1 MIAEPRFTVLADA
14 EALAER
20 SAAWILERVLMVAG
34 PVSVCLSGGSTP
46 QRLYQTLAQAPYR
59 DRMPWQRIHWFWG
72 DERFVPSTDARSNYR
87 MVRDALLDRIE
98 APAGSVHPIPTDGVT
113 LDAAVVAY
121 ERELKQFYGAEE
133 LSPERPLFDVTL
145 LGLGEDGHT
154 ASLLP
159 GTPVLEERS
168 RWVAAV
174 AGVAPEARITLTYPA
189 LESSA
194 RGRISRQRGSQARN
208 TGEDTS
214 GFGRRSGGAHQASR
228 PAALVR
234 RSRRSCWR
242 VGQCTT
248 RPPFWS
254 SWECRAPARPRSQRC
269 SRVACAGSSRM
280 RTISIPRP
288 MWPKCTPAFR

>member
-1 MIAEPRFTVLADA
+1 MIPEPRFTVLPDA

-20 SAAWILERVLMVAG
+20 TAAWVLECVLMVAG

-46 QRLYQTLAQAPYR
+46 RRLYQTLARAPYR

-72 DERFVPSTDARSNYR
+72 DERFVPSNDVRSNYH
-87 MVRDALLDRIE
+87 MVCDALLDRIE
-98 APAGSVHPIPTDGVT
+98 APAGSVHPISTDGVT

-121 ERELKQFYGAEE
+121 ERELKRFYGAEE

-159 GTPVLEERS
+159 GTPALEERS

-189 LESSA
+189 LESSRDVA
-194 RGRISRQRGSQARN
+194 
-208 TGEDTS
+208 
-214 GFGRRSGGAHQASR
+214 FLVGGAAKR
-228 PAALVR
+228 EMLARIRKGLADVPAAR
-234 RSRRSCWR
+234 IRP
-242 VGQCTT
+242 VG
-248 RPPFWS
+248 RLHWFVD
-254 SWECRAPARPRSQRC
+254 RAALPDEP
-269 SRVACAGSSRM
+269 
-280 RTISIPRP
+280 
-288 MWPKCTPAFR
+288 

>member
-1 MIAEPRFTVLADA
+1 MIPEAQVTVLPDA

-20 SAAWILERVLMVAG
+20 AADWILERVLMAAG
-34 PVSVCLSGGSTP
+34 PVSLCLSGGSTP
-46 QRLYQTLAQAPYR
+46 RRLYQTLARAPYR

-72 DERFVPSTDARSNYR
+72 DERFVPSNDARSNCR

-98 APAGSVHPIPTDGVT
+98 APEGNVHPIPTDGVT

-121 ERELKQFYGAEE
+121 ERELKRFYGAEE

-159 GTPVLEERS
+159 GTPALEERS

-189 LESSA
+189 LESSRDVAFLVSGAAKREILA
-194 RGRISRQRGSQARN
+194 RIREGSA
-208 TGEDTS
+208 DV
-214 GFGRRSGGAHQASR
+214 
-228 PAALVR
+228 PAAR
-234 RSRRSCWR
+234 IRP
-242 VGQCTT
+242 VG
-248 RPPFWS
+248 RLHWFVD
-254 SWECRAPARPRSQRC
+254 RAALPDEQ
-269 SRVACAGSSRM
+269 
-280 RTISIPRP
+280 
-288 MWPKCTPAFR
+288 

>member
-1 MIAEPRFTVLADA
+1 MIPEPRFTVLPDA

-20 SAAWILERVLMVAG
+20 TADWILERVLMVAG

-46 QRLYQTLAQAPYR
+46 RRLYQTLARAPYR
-59 DRMPWQRIHWFWG
+59 DRMPWRRIHWFWG
-72 DERFVPSTDARSNYR
+72 DERFVPSNDARSNYR

-98 APAGSVHPIPTDGVT
+98 APAWSVHPIPTDGVT

-121 ERELKQFYGAEE
+121 ERELKQFYGAEK

-174 AGVAPEARITLTYPA
+174 AGFAPGAREQP
-189 LESSA
+189 
-194 RGRISRQRGSQARN
+194 RRRVSRQRGSQARN
-208 TGEDTS
+208 AGEDPK
-214 GFGRRSGGAHQASR
+214 GFGRRSGSAHQASR

-234 RSRRSCWR
+234 RSRCPS
-242 VGQCTT
+242 G
-248 RPPFWS
+248 
-254 SWECRAPARPRSQRC
+254 
-269 SRVACAGSSRM
+269 
-280 RTISIPRP
+280 
-288 MWPKCTPAFR
+288 

>member
-1 MIAEPRFTVLADA
+1 MTCEAQLTALPDA

-20 SAAWILERVLMVAG
+20 AAAWILERVLMVAR
-34 PVSVCLSGGSTP
+34 PVSLCLSGGSTP
-46 QRLYQTLAQAPYR
+46 RALYQTLARAPYR

-72 DERFVPSTDARSNYR
+72 DERFVPSNDARSNYR
-87 MVRDALLDRIE
+87 MVRDALLDRIA
-98 APAGSVHPIPTDGVT
+98 APVGSVHPIPTDGVT

-145 LGLGEDGHT
+145 LGLGEDGQT

-189 LESSA
+189 LESSRDVAFLVSGVAKREILA
-194 RGRISRQRGSQARN
+194 RIREGSA
-208 TGEDTS
+208 DV
-214 GFGRRSGGAHQASR
+214 
-228 PAALVR
+228 PAAR
-234 RSRRSCWR
+234 IRP
-242 VGQCTT
+242 VG
-248 RPPFWS
+248 RLHWFVD
-254 SWECRAPARPRSQRC
+254 RAALPDAP
-269 SRVACAGSSRM
+269 
-280 RTISIPRP
+280 
-288 MWPKCTPAFR
+288 

>member
-20 SAAWILERVLMVAG
+20 SAAWILERVLMVPG

-46 QRLYQTLAQAPYR
+46 QRLYQTLARAPYR

-133 LSPERPLFDVTL
+133 LSPERPLFDMTL

-189 LESSA
+189 LESSREVAFLVSGAVKHAMLA
-194 RGRISRQRGSQARN
+194 RIQAGSADVPAARIRPVGRLHWFVDR
-208 TGEDTS
+208 
-214 GFGRRSGGAHQASR
+214 
-228 PAALVR
+228 AALV
-234 RSRRSCWR
+234 
-242 VGQCTT
+242 G
-248 RPPFWS
+248 
-254 SWECRAPARPRSQRC
+254 E
-269 SRVACAGSSRM
+269 
-280 RTISIPRP
+280 
-288 MWPKCTPAFR
+288 

>member
-1 MIAEPRFTVLADA
+1 MIPKSQLTVLPDA

-20 SAAWILERVLMVAG
+20 AAAWILERVLMGTG

-46 QRLYQTLAQAPYR
+46 RQLYQTLAGAPYR

-72 DERFVPSTDARSNYR
+72 DERFVPSNDARSNYR
-87 MVRDALLDRIE
+87 MVRDALLDRVG
-98 APAGSVHPIPTDGVT
+98 APVGSVHPIPTDGVT

-121 ERELKQFYGAEE
+121 ERELKQFYGAQQ

-168 RWVAAV
+168 RWVTAV

-189 LESSA
+189 LESSRDVA
-194 RGRISRQRGSQARN
+194 FLVSGAVKRAILSRIRKGLA
-208 TGEDTS
+208 DV
-214 GFGRRSGGAHQASR
+214 
-228 PAALVR
+228 PAAR
-234 RSRRSCWR
+234 IRP
-242 VGQCTT
+242 VG
-248 RPPFWS
+248 RLHWFVD
-254 SWECRAPARPRSQRC
+254 RAAL
-269 SRVACAGSSRM
+269 GDE
-280 RTISIPRP
+280 
-288 MWPKCTPAFR
+288 

>member
-46 QRLYQTLAQAPYR
+46 QRLYQTLARAPYR

-133 LSPERPLFDVTL
+133 LSPERPLFDMTL

-189 LESSA
+189 LESSREVAFLVSGAAKREILA
-194 RGRISRQRGSQARN
+194 RIQAGSADVPAARIRPVGRLHWFVDR
-208 TGEDTS
+208 
-214 GFGRRSGGAHQASR
+214 
-228 PAALVR
+228 AALV
-234 RSRRSCWR
+234 
-242 VGQCTT
+242 G
-248 RPPFWS
+248 
-254 SWECRAPARPRSQRC
+254 E
-269 SRVACAGSSRM
+269 
-280 RTISIPRP
+280 
-288 MWPKCTPAFR
+288 